1 MFELGIKCKG
11 FLIAW
16 FKNFH
21 GGSLS
26 LEFIFHLLG
35 KIR

>member
-11 FLIAW
+11 FLIAL

-21 GGSLS
+21 SGSLS
-26 LEFIFHLLG
+26 LEFIRKNLG
-35 KIR
+35 E